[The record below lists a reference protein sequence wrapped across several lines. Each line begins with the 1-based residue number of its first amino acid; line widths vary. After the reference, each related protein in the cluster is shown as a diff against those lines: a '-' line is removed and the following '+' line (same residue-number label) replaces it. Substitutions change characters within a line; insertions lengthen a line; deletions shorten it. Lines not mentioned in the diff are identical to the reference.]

1 MATERMFDLM
11 LDGYRR
17 TLDIALRYRRITLG
31 VFLMTL
37 ALSGYLFVIIP
48 KGFFPIQDTGLI
60 IGTSEAAQ
68 DISFSQMSRHQLEL
82 GRIVSSDSDVASVAM
97 MVGATGDQT
106 QNNGRMWITLKPMGE
121 RKASA
126 TEIIARLGPKLAQVE
141 GAALFLQPAQDIR
154 VGGRPSR
161 TLFQYTLQD
170 PNLDELNQ
178 WAPKILAKMK
188 ALPQL
193 TGVATDQQT
202 GGATLTMT
210 IDRDQA
216 ARFGIQ
222 PQLIDDTLYDAF
234 GERQVA
240 QYFTQ
245 VNSYHVIMEA
255 LPELQNTPAALEHI
269 FIKSPLTSQEVP
281 LSTLVKWTT
290 APTNFLSINHQG
302 QFPAV
307 TLSFNLASGVALS
320 QAVSAIQQAQA
331 ELGAPASLAGA
342 FQGNAQAFQDSLVS
356 EPLLVAAAII
366 VIYLILGMLYESYIH
381 PLTILSTLPSA
392 GVGALLMLMLFG
404 FDFSVIALIGVILL
418 IGIVKKNGIMMVD
431 FALVGQRERGL
442 SPPEAIR
449 EACLLRFRPIMM
461 TTMAA
466 LLAGLPLM
474 LGHGTGSE
482 LRQPLGYSMVG
493 GLIVSQA
500 LTLYTTPV
508 VFLYLDQIN
517 EWLRRLGRR
526 HRAATASPSV
536 QPAE

>member
-1 MATERMFDLM
+1 M
-11 LDGYRR
+11 Y
-17 TLDIALRYRRITLG
+17 
-31 VFLMTL
+31 
-37 ALSGYLFVIIP
+37 
-48 KGFFPIQDTGLI
+48 
-60 IGTSEAAQ
+60 
-68 DISFSQMSRHQLEL
+68 
-82 GRIVSSDSDVASVAM
+82 
-97 MVGATGDQT
+97 
-106 QNNGRMWITLKPMGE
+106 ITLKPLGE
-121 RKASA
+121 RAASA
-126 TEIIARLGPKLAQVE
+126 MQIIRRLEPKLTRVE

-161 TLFQYTLQD
+161 SLFQYTLQD
-170 PNLDELNQ
+170 ADLNELNQ
-178 WAPKILAKMK
+178 WAPRILDKMK

-202 GGATLTMT
+202 GGTTLTLS

-234 GERQVA
+234 GERQVT

-245 VNSYHVIMEA
+245 VNSYHVIVEVLPDLQKSPHA
-255 LPELQNTPAALEHI
+255 LDGI
-269 FIKSPLTSQEVP
+269 YVKSPLTGQQVP
-281 LSTLVKWTT
+281 MSTLVKSTT
-290 APTNFLSINHQG
+290 GPTTFLSINHQG

-307 TLSFNLASGVALS
+307 TLSFNLAPGVALS
-320 QAVSAIQQAQA
+320 DAVTAIQQAERQ
-331 ELGAPASLAGA
+331 LGVPASVAGT
-342 FQGNAQAFQDSLVS
+342 FQGNAQAFQESLAS
-356 EPLLVAAAII
+356 EPLLVLAAIV

-431 FALVGQRERGL
+431 FAIAGQRERGL
-442 SPPEAIR
+442 GPQEAIR

-493 GLIVSQA
+493 GLILSQA

-508 VFLYLDQIN
+508 VFLYLDKIGGFIG
-517 EWLRRLGRR
+517 RLGRGGQVPSQTG
-526 HRAATASPSV
+526 AALK
-536 QPAE
+536 PAK